1 MAIILLNVANVEM
14 LPVPMLPVFSFCMA
28 HLLLSLAAAGR
39 TPPVARPTRRTHMPE
54 AELPRKGE
62 GCVKTGT
69 LRNLSIQRGGT

>member
-1 MAIILLNVANVEM
+1 MLPIPM
-14 LPVPMLPVFSFCMA
+14 LPVPSFFMI

-39 TPPVARPTRRTHMPE
+39 VPPTDRPTRRTHMPE

-62 GCVKTGT
+62 GCFKLGT